1 MKLTFIKGRWRPYK
15 FLKSCLHCVYHFKNK
30 LDGKKIT
37 SVSLCHSF
45 YARKQI
51 DEVIEAKSILSS
63 WKRTKKFVQFV
74 IVFKALPLLNLSE
87 VELKSHVDCTSDCRQ
102 FPVYSA

>member
-1 MKLTFIKGRWRPYK
+1 MY
-15 FLKSCLHCVYHFKNK
+15 HCKNK

-37 SVSLCHSF
+37 SVSVCHSF

-63 WKRTKKFVQFV
+63 
-74 IVFKALPLLNLSE
+74 
-87 VELKSHVDCTSDCRQ
+87 
-102 FPVYSA
+102 